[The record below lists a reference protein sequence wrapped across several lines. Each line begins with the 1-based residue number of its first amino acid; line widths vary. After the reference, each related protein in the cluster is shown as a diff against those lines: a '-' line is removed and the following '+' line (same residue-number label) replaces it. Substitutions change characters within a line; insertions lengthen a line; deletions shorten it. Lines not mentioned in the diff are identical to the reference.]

1 MVGNMQRYLAEWQK
15 KISSIEK
22 QLTKIDKESARV
34 KPAPEKWCINEI
46 MGHLIDSAINNHR
59 RFILMQINDDL
70 IFDGYDQDKWVELQN
85 YVIKDLK
92 TLVETWEILNLN
104 IISALMEIDM
114 SFWEK
119 KFETHS
125 FDKILWQPVS
135 LENPVTA
142 EYFVKDYFG
151 HLTHHLKQIFEISGI
166 NFDV

>member
-1 MVGNMQRYLAEWQK
+1 MVGEMQKYLAEWQK

-22 QLTKIDKESARV
+22 QLTKIDKQSARE

-46 MGHLIDSAINNHR
+46 MGHLIDSALNNHR

-70 IFDGYDQDKWVELQN
+70 IFDGYEQDKWVELQN
-85 YVIKDLK
+85 YAIKDLQ

-114 SFWEK
+114 SFWDK
-119 KFETHS
+119 KFENHS

-135 LENPVTA
+135 RENPVTP

-166 NFDV
+166 NSDV